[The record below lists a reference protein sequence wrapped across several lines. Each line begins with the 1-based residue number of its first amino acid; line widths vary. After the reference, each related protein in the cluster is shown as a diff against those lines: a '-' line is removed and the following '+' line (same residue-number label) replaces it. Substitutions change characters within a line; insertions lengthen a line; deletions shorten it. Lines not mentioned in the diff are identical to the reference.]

1 MVDRAVGLA
10 GPFSAGLTP
19 RELLKRT
26 WKALNENEIVVR
38 ASAAAYYALTAFV
51 PFLAVLITIAAK
63 LAPDITAGSG
73 TQGAIGGLT
82 VDEFRAALSRF
93 LPEEAYQVVADEIAL
108 IQQRPPVGL
117 LSVGLAASLWFASS
131 LFGTAIDA
139 LNRIHGVRE
148 TRPFWRL
155 TVTAIGLTVFEVLIV
170 LGILSIAV
178 IWPTITAGLGWTSP
192 SLVWRTAFAWVI
204 VALGILVSFSVFS
217 YFGPNVR
224 RRWKWLTPG
233 SVLGTILFL
242 ASGLLLR
249 IFVQYFANYGKAYG
263 SLAGVMLLSFW
274 FWIAAI
280 IMLVAVQVDKVIEA
294 EHEKPS

>member
-1 MVDRAVGLA
+1 MVDRAAGLA
-10 GPFSAGLTP
+10 GLFSLGLTP

-38 ASAAAYYALTAFV
+38 SSAAAYYALTAFV

-63 LAPDITAGSG
+63 LAPDIMAGSG

-93 LPEEAYQVVADEIAL
+93 LPQEAYQVVADEIAL
-108 IQQRPPVGL
+108 IQKRPPVGL

-155 TVTAIGLTVFEVLIV
+155 TLTAIGLTVFEVLIV

-178 IWPTITAGLGWTSP
+178 IWPTITGGLGWSSP
-192 SLVWRTAFAWVI
+192 SLVWRTASAWLV
-204 VALGILVSFSVFS
+204 VALGILGSFSMFS
-217 YFGPNVR
+217 YLGPNVQK
-224 RRWKWLTPG
+224 RWKWVTPG
-233 SVLGTILFL
+233 SALGTVAFL

-249 IFVQYFANYGKAYG
+249 VFVQHFANYGKTYG

-274 FWIAAI
+274 FWIAAV
-280 IMLVAVQVDKVIEA
+280 IMLVAVQVDRVIEL
-294 EHEKPS
+294 EHERPS